1 MKVVEVVAGIL
12 CAAIRPPG
20 LAFITLVRIRR
31 HRRQV
36 HAFPESR
43 ATAQANLID
52 NRVVRQ
58 SDCDA
63 TVISYSG
70 GVCLVAGDVAAVSTV
85 AGNEKMLTSG
95 NNSAVVDGHT
105 RSDGAATA

>member
-1 MKVVEVVAGIL
+1 M
-12 CAAIRPPG
+12 
-20 LAFITLVRIRR
+20 
-31 HRRQV
+31 RRQRGPAASRCEAQPSFASDSV
-36 HAFPESR
+36 RPIARCPKRAESEPNLGCR
-43 ATAQANLID
+43 RSDLID

-85 AGNEKMLTSG
+85 AGNEKMLTSR